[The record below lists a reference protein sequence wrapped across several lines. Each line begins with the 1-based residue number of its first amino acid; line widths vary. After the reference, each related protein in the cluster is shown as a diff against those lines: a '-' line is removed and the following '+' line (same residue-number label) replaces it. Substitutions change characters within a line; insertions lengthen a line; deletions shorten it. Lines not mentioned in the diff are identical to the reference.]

1 MGRRQVGGGGEAER
15 KMSDTVSA
23 LEQTTGAGGQPDGQS
38 AEDGRRETGEG
49 L

>member
-23 LEQTTGAGGQPDGQS
+23 LEQTGAGGQPDGQS